1 MMEKLTRL
9 ALISLGI
16 LSAIILV
23 FCFIE
28 YVLPILIPFLI
39 AWIVAS
45 LTASL
50 AERLAKRI
58 KAPRRIIRL
67 VLSVLLTLIFAAVAI
82 LSLWRTLASLWQFLA
97 DISEKNRLYDLLNTI
112 LSRDIPLLGKV
123 LPEELASRIGEA
135 FGSLISTGLSF
146 VAEWITSLAG
156 AVPKILLFLLVT
168 LISLVYFSLDY
179 DKINSFVSSHLPRR
193 LSILVKKLR
202 TGITV
207 LLKKYILSY
216 SLILLITYITLLI
229 GFVILRVDRA
239 MLLAFLIA
247 ILDIL
252 PVIGVGTV
260 LIPWSIYELAVGN
273 STLGIGLIILF
284 VANAVIRQLAEPK
297 IIGKSLDLH
306 PLITLITLYVGYA
319 VFGIWGMLLLP
330 IATVLIIT
338 SLKGNNTAEIG

>member
-16 LSAIILV
+16 LSAVILV

-45 LTASL
+45 LTASV
-50 AERLAKRI
+50 AERLARRI
-58 KAPRRIIRL
+58 KAPKRIIRL

-112 LSRDIPLLGKV
+112 LSRDIPLLGGI

-156 AVPKILLFLLVT
+156 GVPKILLFLLVT

-193 LSILVKKLR
+193 LSNLVKKLR

-239 MLLAFLIA
+239 MLLAFFIA
-247 ILDIL
+247 LLDIL